1 MALDKQYIK
10 LIFGIKLKQ
19 YRQRLSM
26 SLQNLSDLSGVS
38 VSYLN
43 EIEKGKKYPKT
54 DKILSLAQ
62 ALKVHPVDLKSENLD
77 KTLAPIT
84 QLIHSGIL
92 SELPLELFGLEASR
106 LLDLLSNAPSKL
118 NAFIGTLLEVSR
130 NYDVRVETFYFS
142 VLRSYQEIHENYFE
156 AIEQKAEEFIKEVSA
171 IRQKHFQ
178 AKLFEDYLTEE
189 YNYKIVMDDFDSHE
203 SLNDMRTLTVVKR
216 RKKHFILNS
225 KLSSRQQA
233 FYLAKEVGYNYL
245 GYKERNHAMPWV
257 KIDSFDQVLNDFRA
271 SYFATAVLINK
282 HDFTRDLKTFFESES
297 WNQNILIDTMREYNA
312 TPEMVMQ
319 RMTNLLPASFGLKE
333 LFFFKFN
340 HRPDT
345 DNYHLSKELHLS
357 RQHQPRGTVLQEH
370 FCRRWE
376 FIQMLQDL
384 SDIHKEKPDHI
395 IGGAHIAQYLD
406 TKDEFLLLS
415 LAKPFNPTP
424 GINNSLSLGIRIN
437 NKTRETIKFLQDP
450 SIKTRLVHDTCERC
464 PATNCKKRVAPAII
478 FERTKKEG
486 ERIELLREYGLD

>member
-1 MALDKQYIK
+1 MALEKQYIK

-19 YRQRLSM
+19 YRQRLNL
-26 SLQNLSDLSGVS
+26 SLQSLSDSCGIS

-54 DKILSLAQ
+54 EKIIALAQ
-62 ALKVHPVDLKSENLD
+62 ALKVHPMDLKSEMLD

-84 QLIHSGIL
+84 QLMHSGIL
-92 SELPLELFGLEASR
+92 SELPLELFGLEVSR

-142 VLRSYQEIHENYFE
+142 VLRSYQEIHENYFDE
-156 AIEQKAEEFIKEVSA
+156 IEKKAEEFLQEISLIRHKHISA
-171 IRQKHFQ
+171 HQ
-178 AKLFEDYLTEE
+178 FEKYLEDH
-189 YNYKIVMDDFDSHE
+189 YDYKIIADDFSSHDA
-203 SLNDMRTLTVVKR
+203 LQDMRSLTVVKR
-216 RKKHFILNS
+216 RKRQLILNS
-225 KLSSRQQA
+225 RLSSRQRA

-271 SYFATAVLINK
+271 SYFASAVLINRK
-282 HDFTRDLKTFFESES
+282 DFTKDLKVFFQSEK
-297 WNQNILIDTMREYNA
+297 WNQNILINTMREYNA
-312 TPEMVMQ
+312 TPEMVLQ

-340 HRPDT
+340 HKPGSDH
-345 DNYHLSKELHLS
+345 YELSKELHLS

-370 FCRRWE
+370 FCRRWG
-376 FIQMLQDL
+376 FIEMLDTL
-384 SDIHKEKPDHI
+384 AEVHEEKPEQI
-395 IGGAHIAQYLD
+395 IGGAQIARYFD

-415 LAKPFNPTP
+415 LAKPFSPTQ

-437 NKTRETIKFLQDP
+437 EKTKETIQFLNDP
-450 SIKTRLVHDTCERC
+450 SIKTRLVNDTCERC
-464 PATNCKKRVAPAII
+464 PAANCNKRVAPATL
-478 FERTKKEG
+478 FERSKKES
-486 ERIELLREYGLD
+486 ERIELLRVYGLN

>member
-1 MALDKQYIK
+1 MPLEKQYIK

-19 YRQRLSM
+19 YRQRLNL
-26 SLQNLSDLSGVS
+26 SLQQLSDACGVS

-54 DKILSLAQ
+54 DKIISLAQ
-62 ALKVHPVDLKSENLD
+62 ALKVHPMDLKSEMLD

-84 QLIHSGIL
+84 QLMHSGIL
-92 SELPLELFGLEASR
+92 SELPLDLFGLEASR

-142 VLRSYQEIHENYFE
+142 VLRSYQEIHENYFDE
-156 AIEQKAEEFIKEVSA
+156 IEKKAEEFIQSTCA
-171 IRQKHFQ
+171 IRQKHLS
-178 AKLFEDYLTEE
+178 AHHFEDYLVDQ
-189 YNYKIVMDDFDSHE
+189 YNYEIVWDDFDGHE
-203 SLNDMRTLTVVKR
+203 ALNDMRTLTVIKR
-216 RKKHFILNS
+216 RRKHLILNR
-225 KLSSRQQA
+225 KLSSRQRA

-245 GYKERNHAMPWV
+245 AFKERNYTMPWV
-257 KIDSFDQVLNDFRA
+257 KIDSFDQVLNDFLA
-271 SYFATAVLINK
+271 SYFASAVLINK
-282 HDFTRDLKTFFESES
+282 PDFTKDLKAFFQNDE

-312 TPEMVMQ
+312 TPEMVLQ

-340 HRPDT
+340 HKPGT
-345 DNYHLSKELHLS
+345 NYYSLSKELHLS

-376 FIQMLQDL
+376 FIQMLNEL
-384 SDIHKEKPDHI
+384 SQKPDEI

-406 TKDEFLLLS
+406 TKEEFLLLS
-415 LAKPFNPTP
+415 LAKPFSPTL
-424 GINNSLSLGIRIN
+424 GINNSLSLGIRLN
-437 NKTRETIKFLQDP
+437 DKARDTIRFLQDS
-450 SIKTRLVHDTCERC
+450 SIKTKLVHDTCERC
-464 PATNCKKRVAPAII
+464 PAANCNKRVAPATV
-478 FERTKKEG
+478 FDGKKKEAQ
-486 ERIELLREYGLD
+486 RIELLRDYGLS

>member
-1 MALDKQYIK
+1 MPLEKQYIK

-19 YRQRLSM
+19 YRLRQNL
-26 SLQNLSDLSGVS
+26 SLQNLSDKCGIS

-54 DKILSLAQ
+54 DKIISLAD

-92 SELPLELFGLEASR
+92 SELPLDLFGLEASR

-156 AIEQKAEEFIKEVSA
+156 SIEVAAEEFSNKINA
-171 IRQKHFQ
+171 IRQKHLSAQ
-178 AKLFEDYLTEE
+178 QFEDFLTEE
-189 YNYKIVMDDFDSHE
+189 YNYKIESNDFSTH
-203 SLNDMRTLTVVKR
+203 SALKDMRTLTVIKR
-216 RKKHFILNS
+216 KRKQLILNS
-225 KLSSRQQA
+225 KLSSRQRA

-245 GYKERNHAMPWV
+245 GFKERNYTMPWV
-257 KIDSFDQVLNDFRA
+257 KINSFDQVLNDFKA
-271 SYFATAVLINK
+271 SYFASAVLINRV
-282 HDFTRDLKTFFESES
+282 DFIKDLKTFFNNET

-312 TPEMVMQ
+312 TPEMVLQ

-340 HRPDT
+340 HKPGSDH
-345 DNYHLSKELHLS
+345 YELSKELHLS

-376 FIQMLQDL
+376 FIRMLNDL
-384 SDIHKEKPDHI
+384 AEIHEDKPDQI
-395 IGGAHIAQYLD
+395 IGGAHVAQYLD
-406 TKDEFLLLS
+406 TNDEFLLLS
-415 LAKPFNPTP
+415 LAKPFSPTP

-437 NKTRETIKFLQDP
+437 EKAKETIKFLNDP
-450 SIKTRLVHDTCERC
+450 SIKTKLVHDTCERC
-464 PATNCKKRVAPAII
+464 PAANCKQRVAPPTV
-478 FERTKKEG
+478 FERLKKEN
-486 ERIELLREYGLD
+486 ERIELLKEYGLK